1 MELRLASAWIIVAWL
16 WSHLQRKIPPVTIK
30 EPPANIISTDCNK
43 KNYLWKINLEILF
56 CILNIIDIKIEHFRS
71 DVLMSK
77 MPKEDS
83 WKRFPPYKAIDI
95 QIYSWYL
102 TICRE
107 PGKIRSPNTH
117 LSTDYIIQNL
127 YRWPACKNTKK
138 VATGMTANST
148 EEGDCLKNNH
158 WSFGK

>member
-1 MELRLASAWIIVAWL
+1 
-16 WSHLQRKIPPVTIK
+16 
-30 EPPANIISTDCNK
+30 
-43 KNYLWKINLEILF
+43 
-56 CILNIIDIKIEHFRS
+56 
-71 DVLMSK
+71 MSK

-107 PGKIRSPNTH
+107 PEKIRSPNTH

-127 YRWPACKNTKK
+127 VARLQKYQKK

-148 EEGDCLKNNH
+148 EEGDCLKKIRIGPLANSLANSLAKK